1 MIPMGEPANFVTGL
15 VSTFSVIGL
24 AEFGDKSQLVCMS
37 LAMRYRAL
45 PVFFGA
51 LTAFS
56 LLNLMAITVGKVA
69 LLWLPATW
77 VLIGVGLLFLGFGL
91 HSFYVTEENNDDL
104 VKSKTSHGVFIST
117 VLLLTVAEFG
127 DKTQLAVAGLAT
139 SLDIYSVWFG
149 ATLALATTSAIGIW
163 AGRQLLQSMSMKIVH
178 QISGLLFFVLG
189 IAAFIKAFI

>member
-1 MIPMGEPANFVTGL
+1 MGEPANFVTGL